1 MLQTIF
7 LKAGEL
13 NLLPKE
19 PLNCSKP
26 QMVTTQ
32 RGLEFPCS
40 VGLAK
45 GVSIEGRGI
54 DGLLDSFGVSS
65 DGLSGSVLVG
75 PCCPER

>member
-1 MLQTIF
+1 MF
-7 LKAGEL
+7 LKAGEI

-19 PLNCSKP
+19 PCSEK
-26 QMVTTQ
+26 QRVETH
-32 RGLEFPCS
+32 RGLEFPCA

-45 GVSIEGRGI
+45 GVSIEGHGI

-65 DGLSGSVLVG
+65 DGLTGSVLVG